1 MTTTKIDNVP
11 WAQMQRL
18 KYIER
23 QLLWG
28 RGLKTRMLVDTYG
41 ISRYQAIKDIKLYS
55 EVYPSN
61 LAPYDPAEKS
71 YRPACAFTPKLI
83 SQDPVEVIRAG
94 GFTCIEGSEVA
105 TVPLLHRRVIDGV
118 IPSILAA
125 IDHKSDVEAI
135 YASAST
141 PVGKRRRIHPKV
153 IIYTGNRLHIRAYCY
168 EHEEYRD
175 FVLSRILTKPKHLK
189 PKTLQ
194 IDDID
199 YYEKIEIELFVNP
212 ALSEEGQDL
221 IKREYGLLENRT
233 VSVRRCLVQYFLQA
247 NALPV
252 SKKQLE
258 ESKNSPWSFP
268 VISNYQDFW

>member
-11 WAQMQRL
+11 WAQIQRL
-18 KYIER
+18 KFIER

-28 RGLKTRMLVDTYG
+28 RALKTRMLVDTYG

-55 EVYPSN
+55 EVHSSN
-61 LAPYDPAEKS
+61 VAPYDPAEKS

-83 SQDPVEVIRAG
+83 SQDPIEVIREG

-125 IDHKSDVEAI
+125 IDNKSDVEAI

-141 PVGKRRRIHPKV
+141 PVGKRRRMHPKV
-153 IIYTGNRLHIRAYCY
+153 IIYTGNRLHIRAYCF

-258 ESKNSPWSFP
+258 ESKSSPWSFP